1 MAGNKNIKSPL
12 HTGEI
17 SIPLPNRTKNCPYCA
32 EEISPLARRCSLCGK
47 SLKKRRFNALKIP
60 KSRQM
65 ERMGNLALIFGVLG
79 LLLCTIL
86 SPGAWF
92 YAHQKEKECHKLRV
106 QVPGTLRA
114 GTILGILGTGIL
126 VLFIGVRIIAALVIY
141 SQLGRV

>member
-1 MAGNKNIKSPL
+1 M
-12 HTGEI
+12 
-17 SIPLPNRTKNCPYCA
+17 
-32 EEISPLARRCSLCGK
+32 
-47 SLKKRRFNALKIP
+47 KIA

-65 ERMGNLALIFGVLG
+65 ERMGNLALIFGILG

-106 QVPGTLRA
+106 KVPGTLRA
-114 GTILGILGTGIL
+114 GTLLGILGTGML
-126 VLFIGVRIIAALVIY
+126 GLFIGVRIIAALVIY